1 MLSFCNV
8 TNGNWTDGR
17 LTCRYWAS
25 ISVFVCISVELELIM
40 GWCIV
45 FDQRSCSTLGRLV
58 LRQLTIGKPS
68 WIRNQLPSST
78 QPGHP
83 CAVGTVSASESG
95 DVTSWTGSSRVAWQC
110 KLVSGW
116 GLRRWWSAPS
126 CGPGGWGRTWR
137 VVDREN
143 LVAASEQKENVEKEV
158 FEQRYQL
165 ATQRAVRIQLQR
177 AIRDSTSAV
186 SRLLEV
192 RTFLLVRWS
201 SVTILESVLCSLNI
215 Y

>member
-1 MLSFCNV
+1 M
-8 TNGNWTDGR
+8 
-17 LTCRYWAS
+17 
-25 ISVFVCISVELELIM
+25 
-40 GWCIV
+40 
-45 FDQRSCSTLGRLV
+45 
-58 LRQLTIGKPS
+58 
-68 WIRNQLPSST
+68 
-78 QPGHP
+78 
-83 CAVGTVSASESG
+83 
-95 DVTSWTGSSRVAWQC
+95 
-110 KLVSGW
+110 
-116 GLRRWWSAPS
+116 
-126 CGPGGWGRTWR
+126 
-137 VVDREN
+137 
-143 LVAASEQKENVEKEV
+143 VAASEQKENVEKEV

>member
-1 MLSFCNV
+1 
-8 TNGNWTDGR
+8 
-17 LTCRYWAS
+17 
-25 ISVFVCISVELELIM
+25 
-40 GWCIV
+40 
-45 FDQRSCSTLGRLV
+45 
-58 LRQLTIGKPS
+58 
-68 WIRNQLPSST
+68 
-78 QPGHP
+78 
-83 CAVGTVSASESG
+83 
-95 DVTSWTGSSRVAWQC
+95 
-110 KLVSGW
+110 
-116 GLRRWWSAPS
+116 
-126 CGPGGWGRTWR
+126 
-137 VVDREN
+137 